1 MKVKNKPWH
10 SLNYTPLFGFG
21 CSLFSRSQQ
30 TNRSA
35 SPVKRYRRWEPW
47 QMFQIVAVWNIC
59 AFLCLWL
66 RFIPFL
72 LTFIH
77 PRLHWVLLKAWETA
91 LWCHRAAREIGRTF
105 MWGFGHHTPWRMAY
119 MRGGLFFQGR
129 LASVFGEDGL
139 PSHLHLFWKPGYPS
153 LQATWTCHSPHK
165 CAILYA
171 PISIAEVSESYF
183 SVSTFSY
190 FFICLYKYIVL

>member
-1 MKVKNKPWH
+1 M
-10 SLNYTPLFGFG
+10 SL
-21 CSLFSRSQQ
+21 Q
-30 TNRSA
+30 
-35 SPVKRYRRWEPW
+35 W
-47 QMFQIVAVWNIC
+47 QKKQYGYLQGVLANVPNSS
-59 AFLCLWL
+59 CLEHL
-66 RFIPFL
+66 RFSYVYGFALFPFSWL
-72 LTFIH
+72 SSILGFTEFS
-77 PRLHWVLLKAWETA
+77 WKSGETA

-105 MWGFGHHTPWRMAY
+105 MWGFGHHAPWRMAY

-183 SVSTFSY
+183 SVSIFPY
-190 FFICLYKYIVL
+190 FLISLYIYIFI